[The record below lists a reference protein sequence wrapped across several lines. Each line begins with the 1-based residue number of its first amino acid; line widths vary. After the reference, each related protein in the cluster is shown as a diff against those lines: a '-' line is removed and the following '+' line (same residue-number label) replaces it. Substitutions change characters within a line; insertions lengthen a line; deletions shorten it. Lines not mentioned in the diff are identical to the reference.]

1 MSKIIKSKELNVF
14 TCLIVEKNNSSNDK
28 NQIIIVLNVKNIKIF
43 RLIKSKGNSLEENK
57 VILLFLIL

>member
-14 TCLIVEKNNSSNDK
+14 TCLIVEKNITSNNK

>member
-14 TCLIVEKNNSSNDK
+14 TCLIVEKNNTSNNK